1 MALVDMGV
9 RAVSSRLPKVISP
22 RNHAIIDYVM
32 AGAFFAMV
40 PVLWKRKRRA
50 AIAALACGAV
60 ETTTSMLTD
69 YPGGVAKAIS
79 FRTHGR
85 MDAGLSGVITSLP
98 NMMAFSN
105 EWPAIFFRSQGL
117 AMAAVT
123 GMTEFESE
131 PREERSRFRRRGYAA

>member
-40 PVLWKRKRRA
+40 PVLWNRKRRA

-85 MDAGLSGVITSLP
+85 MDAGLSGVIASLP
-98 NMMAFSN
+98 NLLAFN
-105 EWPAIFFRSQGL
+105 EDRSALFFRSQGL
-117 AMAAVT
+117 GLGAVT
-123 GMTEFESE
+123 SMTDFGPE